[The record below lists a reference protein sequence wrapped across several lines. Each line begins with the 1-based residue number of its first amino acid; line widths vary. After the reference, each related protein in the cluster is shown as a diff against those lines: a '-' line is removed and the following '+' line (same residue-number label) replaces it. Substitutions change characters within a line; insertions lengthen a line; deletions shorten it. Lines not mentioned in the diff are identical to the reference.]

1 LSIRIEKLAAE
12 GTMEGEGDVVRNVIT
27 STIQFLYQR
36 HTPVGTP
43 GEPGVP
49 LQLQSAAIAT
59 LGNVGNMVP
68 VMKGDVKEVPN
79 EALQSLLEVLR
90 EFAKD
95 YAYWMKRGE
104 ARQLAA
110 KQLVRQN

>member
-1 LSIRIEKLAAE
+1 L
-12 GTMEGEGDVVRNVIT
+12 
-27 STIQFLYQR
+27 
-36 HTPVGTP
+36 
-43 GEPGVP
+43 
-49 LQLQSAAIAT
+49 AAIAI
-59 LGNVGNMVP
+59 LGNVGIIVP

-95 YAYWMKRGE
+95 YADWMKRGG